1 MEQHKHCVGGSTI
14 CVADSLS
21 PLKPLMEGWFYFL
34 RQSPTWPRTLSVAE
48 GDLELV
54 ILLPSSLYR
63 TVLGLMGM
71 QHHKYLVYL
80 VLGSNP
86 MGLDH
91 ARQTLPTELQPH

>member
-54 ILLPSSLYR
+54 ILMPLHPKHYDY
-63 TVLGLMGM
+63 
-71 QHHKYLVYL
+71 KCIPPYLVIIFRQTKL
-80 VLGSNP
+80 V
-86 MGLDH
+86 H
-91 ARQTLPTELQPH
+91 ARTHTHTHTHTHTPPVCC